1 MTKNTQRWHKLAR
14 LPLAVAV
21 AASVSAPASAFQFYM
36 GDVEASFDTTLSA
49 GVSWRVQDRDSRQL
63 SQGNL
68 APLGSNPYVGTTTGA
83 STNNYDDGNW
93 NFDKGDTYSK
103 RVKGTSELLLS
114 YENFGGFVRGR
125 YWYDFQL
132 KDEEMALD
140 GAGQRRSLSVDGDK
154 NASGGEFLDAYV
166 WADFDLGNMPLNM
179 RLGKQVISWGEST
192 FIFNG
197 INVIN
202 PVDVGA
208 IRAPGAEVK
217 EALLPVNMFYSSLG
231 LTENVTVEGFLQ
243 LEWEKTEIEDCG
255 TFFSTVDF
263 ASDGCGP
270 VLLAGQ
276 LPDGD
281 AYAQGLYAGRLA
293 DSEPDDTDQFGL
305 AVRWYVPELNDSE
318 LGFYFVQYHSRVPL
332 IAGVVA
338 SNPDLGG
345 NGSDKFPEYFMEY
358 PEAIQMVGVSFNTS
372 TESGYSIG
380 GEISYKKDLP
390 LQWNSFELIH
400 GGLGVPSSLL
410 YQREVAEAGG
420 DETQLFGQELA
431 GYDTYGVSQ
440 AQFTVIKFFDQ
451 VAGASRLTFVSE
463 VGGTYVHGLAGTDE
477 ARYGRAGTYGIGAF
491 DLTGNTT
498 TASDGTPWAAYGT
511 CESGGVQNLNALNC
525 NNSGYTTSF
534 SWGYRLRTALD
545 YNDVFAGVN
554 LTPTLSWS
562 HDVSGYAP
570 EPGGNFIQGRKSV
583 GLSLKAVYLNQY
595 SANVSYTNYFGG
607 KPYNLLND
615 RDNIALSVAY
625 SF

>member
-21 AASVSAPASAFQFYM
+21 AASVSTPASAFQFYM
-36 GDVEASFDTTLSA
+36 GDVEASFDTTLTA

-68 APLGSNPYVGTTTGA
+68 APLGSNPYVYSTTGA

-114 YENFGGFVRGR
+114 YENYGGFVRGR

-154 NASGGEFLDAYV
+154 NASGAEFLDAYV
-166 WADFDLGNMPLNM
+166 WADFDLGDMPLNM
-179 RLGKQVISWGEST
+179 RLGRQVISWGEST

-217 EALLPVNMFYSSLG
+217 EALLPVNMFYSSIG
-231 LTENVTVEGFLQ
+231 LSENVTLEGFVQ

-255 TFFSTVDF
+255 TFFATADF

-276 LPDGD
+276 LPDGV
-281 AYAQGLYAGRLA
+281 AYDQGLKADRLA
-293 DSEPDDTDQFGL
+293 DNEPDDTDQFGL

-332 IAGVVA
+332 IAGVVN
-338 SNPDLGG
+338 NPPAGD
-345 NGSDKFPEYFMEY
+345 SFPEYFMEY

-372 TESGYSIG
+372 TESGYSVG
-380 GEISYKKDLP
+380 GEISHKKDLP
-390 LQWNSFELIH
+390 LQWNSFELIQ
-400 GGLGVPSSLL
+400 GGLSLPSSLL
-410 YQREVAEAGG
+410 YQREVAEAGSP
-420 DETQLFGQELA
+420 EALYGQEIA
-431 GYDTYGVSQ
+431 GYDEYGVSQ
-440 AQFTVIKFFDQ
+440 AQMTVIKFFDQ
-451 VAGASRLTFVSE
+451 VAGASRLTFVGE
-463 VGGTYVHGLAGTDE
+463 VGGTYVHGLKGTKD

-491 DLTGNTT
+491 DPVDVNG
-498 TASDGTPWAAYGT
+498 DGTLDSCDGSTGAA
-511 CESGGVQNLNALNC
+511 LNINKLNC

-554 LTPTLSWS
+554 LTPTISWS

-570 EPGGNFIQGRKSV
+570 DPGGNFIEGRKSV
-583 GLSLKAVYLNQY
+583 GLSVKAVYLNQY